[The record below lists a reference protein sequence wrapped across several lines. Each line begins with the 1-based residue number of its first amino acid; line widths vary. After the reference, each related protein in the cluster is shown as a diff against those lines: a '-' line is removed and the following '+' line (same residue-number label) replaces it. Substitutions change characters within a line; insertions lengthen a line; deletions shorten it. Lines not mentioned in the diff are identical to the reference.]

1 MHLETMNKTPT
12 EGKMLDT
19 KTLRL
24 EKDSDGKVA
33 LSGVIDMLKELQQEV
48 RESVDEI
55 KIRKA
60 RLNRQKLYGTPK
72 TGQRSRG
79 THLRLISGNDHSTL
93 AVKQDS
99 SKTSEKLLQ
108 PASFMGDAESVEA
121 SLQVRNAVEKN
132 LSDTV
137 PEMEELKEIIGLLN
151 KLEN

>member
-1 MHLETMNKTPT
+1 MQ
-12 EGKMLDT
+12 DS

-33 LSGVIDMLKELQQEV
+33 LSEVIDMLKELQQEV

-72 TGQRSRG
+72 TSQRSRG
-79 THLRLISGNDHSTL
+79 THLRLISGNDRSTL
-93 AVKQDS
+93 TVQKDS

-137 PEMEELKEIIGLLN
+137 PEMEELKEIIGLLD
-151 KLEN
+151 KLED